1 MPKFPTYDRQQGLS
15 GGATASFQSAGAF
28 AAPAQALADL
38 GGSVADAGQKFAL
51 AQQKVQNSQDDT
63 WFSKAR
69 AETALEMQNAQN
81 ELRQQATDGAQ
92 GYADNVKSRYEQVRQ
107 NYLKGAPSDRAR
119 QMFDEWSNSYTAN
132 VIGDA
137 ATFQAESTLTK
148 RNDDFAKAM
157 LAHSQVVLSDP
168 SQYDAVAKR
177 AADDLAGAAQWMTPD
192 QELKARNAVMQEL
205 QLARA
210 KAEIQRDPAKFLQE
224 IGVTRQT
231 VKPAKV
237 EGTTQSRGQQAMA
250 FYMQKGYTKEQAA
263 GIVGNLIGES
273 NLNTGAVGDN
283 GTAEGVAQW
292 RGERLTR
299 LKRFAASRGKDY
311 KDFETQLDFVDL
323 ELQNNEKTA
332 YQALKAAKTVDE
344 ATAAFIGYER
354 PKGWTPGNPR
364 AGHNYKGRLGYAAAM
379 AGGDVVVDGTFSPSI
394 AGDQRFS
401 GLDVGQVIG
410 LQQQAESQVA
420 AIARQEQA
428 AATAQLAQIKG
439 SLQLG
444 IATGD
449 TNITPHTILSS
460 PLLDDDKAQLIKSYN
475 EANEASMAVGRA
487 LPLLREGKLG
497 DAIDPYDSKGKK
509 LVDDIYDKTSSA
521 VGEDQRQPLAE
532 EIVQQTGVVP
542 QSVLNSIRKGL
553 TDTNVANVEAAA
565 QQAARI
571 AAINPAALSRRDGG
585 SEVQKRA
592 DDFNYFV
599 NSLNMSPEEAA
610 KRIAEMNDPDK
621 QRDRRAL
628 EPAAKE
634 FTKQIEGENLA
645 EVFDES
651 WMPFNDP
658 DIGFTEGQALGIQ
671 AEYQAIAQ
679 EQFFQANGN
688 ADIARNRAKEEMK
701 RLYGVT
707 NLTGRPVVM
716 KHPPERYW
724 PKNTASEGGAF
735 GIGADP
741 LGYAKT
747 QLFAEIAGRD
757 AEFDPNSVQFVTTP
771 ATEQMIKRGE
781 MPGYAVFYTDKD
793 GVIQTFPG
801 MLWRPDVKPAADA
814 IEKRNI
820 ERAEDAAA
828 ADEFQ
833 RERVIPGQDREQT
846 LDNFLDGN
854 PLTGQVE

>member
-1 MPKFPTYDRQQGLS
+1 MPRFPTYERQQGLS
-15 GGATASFQSAGAF
+15 GGATASFQSSGAF
-28 AAPAQALADL
+28 TAPAQALADL
-38 GGSVADAGQKFAL
+38 GGSIADAGQRLEL
-51 AQQKVQNSQDDT
+51 AQQRVRNSQGDT
-63 WFSKAR
+63 WLSRAR
-69 AETALEMQNAQN
+69 AETALEMQTAQN
-81 ELRQQATDGAQ
+81 ELRQQATIGAQ
-92 GYADNVKSRYEQVRQ
+92 GYTDQVKARYEQVRQ
-107 NYLKGAPSDRAR
+107 KHLKSAPDARAR
-119 QMFDEWSNSYTAN
+119 QMFDEWSNSYSAN

-177 AADDLAGAAQWMTPD
+177 AMDDLAGAAQWMTPD

-224 IGVTRQT
+224 IGVGGAEQGGAGAVDAVVSKIIGAESGGNASAKNPNSSASGLGQFIDSTWLKT
-231 VKPAKV
+231 VKTYRPDV
-237 EGTTQSRGQQAMA
+237 
-250 FYMQKGYTKEQAA
+250 AA
-263 GIVGNLIGES
+263 GKSDREILALKNDPALGREMTANYTRENAASLASAGIPATAGNLYLAHFLGP
-273 NLNTGAVGDN
+273 GG
-283 GTAEGVAQW
+283 
-292 RGERLTR
+292 
-299 LKRFAASRGKDY
+299 
-311 KDFETQLDFVDL
+311 
-323 ELQNNEKTA
+323 
-332 YQALKAAKTVDE
+332 AKTVLGNGDDASLE
-344 ATAAFIGYER
+344 GILSPGVINANSFLRGKSVGWIKNWAAKKMGGGS
-354 PKGWTPGNPR
+354 PNVAGNE
-364 AGHNYKGRLGYAAAM
+364 
-379 AGGDVVVDGTFSPSI
+379 
-394 AGDQRFS
+394 RFS
-401 GLDVGQVIG
+401 GLDVAQVVG
-410 LQQQAESQVA
+410 LQEQAESQIA
-420 AIARQEQA
+420 AISRQEQA
-428 AATAQLAQIKG
+428 ALTAQLAQIKG

-449 TNITPHTILSS
+449 TSITPHTILSS
-460 PLLDDDKAQLIKSYN
+460 PLQDDDKAQLIKSYN
-475 EANEASMAVGRA
+475 EANEAGIAVGQA
-487 LPLLREGKLG
+487 MPLLREGKLG
-497 DAIDPYDSKGKK
+497 SAVDPYDSKGKK

-532 EIVQQTGVVP
+532 EIVRQAGVVP
-542 QSVLNSIRKGL
+542 KTVLNSIRRGL

-571 AAINPAALSRRDGG
+571 AAINPAALARREGG
-585 SEVQKRA
+585 AEVQKRA

-599 NSLNMSPEEAA
+599 NSLNMSPEDAA

-621 QRDRRAL
+621 QRDRKAL

-634 FTKQIEGENLA
+634 FRKQLEGEDLGSL
-645 EVFDES
+645 FDES

-671 AEYQAIAQ
+671 AEYQAIA
-679 EQFFQANGN
+679 EDQFFQANGN
-688 ADIARNRAKEEMK
+688 AELAKNRAREEMK

-707 NLTGRPVVM
+707 NVTGRPVVM
-716 KHPPERYW
+716 KYPPERYW

-781 MPGYAVFYTDKD
+781 MPAYAVFYTDKD
-793 GVIQTFPG
+793 GLIQTFPG
-801 MLWRPDVKPAADA
+801 LLWRPDVKPAQAA
-814 IEKRNI
+814 IDNRQ
-820 ERAEDAAA
+820 RQRVEDAAA
-828 ADEFQ
+828 ADAFMREAAAADDSLRQ
-833 RERVIPGQDREQT
+833 RLSGD
-846 LDNFLDGN
+846 
-854 PLTGQVE
+854 PLTGQVER

>member
-1 MPKFPTYDRQQGLS
+1 
-15 GGATASFQSAGAF
+15 
-28 AAPAQALADL
+28 
-38 GGSVADAGQKFAL
+38 
-51 AQQKVQNSQDDT
+51 
-63 WFSKAR
+63 
-69 AETALEMQNAQN
+69 
-81 ELRQQATDGAQ
+81 
-92 GYADNVKSRYEQVRQ
+92 
-107 NYLKGAPSDRAR
+107 
-119 QMFDEWSNSYTAN
+119 
-132 VIGDA
+132 
-137 ATFQAESTLTK
+137 
-148 RNDDFAKAM
+148 
-157 LAHSQVVLSDP
+157 
-168 SQYDAVAKR
+168 
-177 AADDLAGAAQWMTPD
+177 
-192 QELKARNAVMQEL
+192 
-205 QLARA
+205 
-210 KAEIQRDPAKFLQE
+210 
-224 IGVTRQT
+224 
-231 VKPAKV
+231 
-237 EGTTQSRGQQAMA
+237 
-250 FYMQKGYTKEQAA
+250 
-263 GIVGNLIGES
+263 
-273 NLNTGAVGDN
+273 
-283 GTAEGVAQW
+283 
-292 RGERLTR
+292 
-299 LKRFAASRGKDY
+299 
-311 KDFETQLDFVDL
+311 
-323 ELQNNEKTA
+323 
-332 YQALKAAKTVDE
+332 
-344 ATAAFIGYER
+344 
-354 PKGWTPGNPR
+354 
-364 AGHNYKGRLGYAAAM
+364 
-379 AGGDVVVDGTFSPSI
+379 
-394 AGDQRFS
+394 
-401 GLDVGQVIG
+401 
-410 LQQQAESQVA
+410 
-420 AIARQEQA
+420 
-428 AATAQLAQIKG
+428 
-439 SLQLG
+439 
-444 IATGD
+444 
-449 TNITPHTILSS
+449 
-460 PLLDDDKAQLIKSYN
+460 
-475 EANEASMAVGRA
+475 
-487 LPLLREGKLG
+487 
-497 DAIDPYDSKGKK
+497 
-509 LVDDIYDKTSSA
+509 
-521 VGEDQRQPLAE
+521 
-532 EIVQQTGVVP
+532 VQQTGVVP

-621 QRDRRAL
+621 QRDRKAL

-724 PKNTASEGGAF
+724 PKNTASEGGVF

-757 AEFDPNSVQFVTTP
+757 AEFDPNSVQFITTP

-814 IEKRNI
+814 IEKHNI
-820 ERAEDAAA
+820 QRAEDAAA

>member
-1 MPKFPTYDRQQGLS
+1 MPRFPTYDRQQGLS
-15 GGATASFQSAGAF
+15 GGATASFQSPGAF
-28 AAPAQALADL
+28 TAPAQALADL
-38 GGSVADAGQKFAL
+38 GDSTADLGHSL
-51 AQQKVQNSQDDT
+51 NVRQQKVRNSQGDT
-63 WFSKAR
+63 WLSLAR

-92 GYADNVKSRYEQVRQ
+92 GYTDMVKARYEQVRQ
-107 NYLKGAPSDRAR
+107 RYLKSAPDDRAR
-119 QMFDEWSNSYTAN
+119 QMFDEWSNSYSAN

-137 ATFQAESTLTK
+137 ATFQAESTLSK

-177 AADDLAGAAQWMTPD
+177 AMDDLAGASQWMTPD
-192 QELKARNAVMQEL
+192 QELKARNTVTQEL

-224 IGVTRQT
+224 IGVSTPT
-231 VKPAKV
+231 EAAVVASEIPP
-237 EGTTQSRGQQAMA
+237 EG
-250 FYMQKGYTKEQAA
+250 AA
-263 GIVGNLIGES
+263 L
-273 NLNTGAVGDN
+273 LNTIAGTESPDYNVLN
-283 GTAEGVAQW
+283 G
-292 RGERLTR
+292 GERFSS
-299 LKRFAASRGKDY
+299 FADHPRRVGRGG
-311 KDFETQLDFVDL
+311 T
-323 ELQNNEKTA
+323 
-332 YQALKAAKTVDE
+332 
-344 ATAAFIGYER
+344 ATAAGRYQFVEKTWDRASTAVGAKDFSPASQDRSAWWLAQNDYKANTGR
-354 PKGWTPGNPR
+354 DLMTDMR
-364 AGHNYKGRLGYAAAM
+364 AGRYTEIRRALGSTWEGLKSLSDSEFASRVTKGSSTLPSF
-379 AGGDVVVDGTFSPSI
+379 AGGSPNV
-394 AGDQRFS
+394 AGNERFS
-401 GLDVGQVIG
+401 GLDAGQVLG

-420 AIARQEQA
+420 AISRQEQA

-449 TNITPHTILSS
+449 TSITPHTILSS

-487 LPLLREGKLG
+487 LPLLREGRLG

-621 QRDRRAL
+621 QRDRKAL

-716 KHPPERYW
+716 KHPPRALLAEEHGLGRRSIRY
-724 PKNTASEGGAF
+724 
-735 GIGADP
+735 
-741 LGYAKT
+741 
-747 QLFAEIAGRD
+747 R
-757 AEFDPNSVQFVTTP
+757 
-771 ATEQMIKRGE
+771 R
-781 MPGYAVFYTDKD
+781 
-793 GVIQTFPG
+793 
-801 MLWRPDVKPAADA
+801 
-814 IEKRNI
+814 
-820 ERAEDAAA
+820 
-828 ADEFQ
+828 
-833 RERVIPGQDREQT
+833 
-846 LDNFLDGN
+846 
-854 PLTGQVE
+854 

>member
-92 GYADNVKSRYEQVRQ
+92 GYTDNVKSRYEQVRQ

-119 QMFDEWSNSYTAN
+119 QMFDEWSNSYSAN

-192 QELKARNAVMQEL
+192 QEIKARNAVMQEL

-224 IGVTRQT
+224 IGVGGAEQGGAGAVDAVVSKIIGAESGGNASAKNPNSSASGLGQFIDSTWLKT
-231 VKPAKV
+231 VKTYRPDIAAGKSDREILALKNDPALGR
-237 EGTTQSRGQQAMA
+237 EMTAN
-250 FYMQKGYTKEQAA
+250 YTKENAASLASA
-263 GIVGNLIGES
+263 GIPATAGNLYLAHFLGP
-273 NLNTGAVGDN
+273 GG
-283 GTAEGVAQW
+283 
-292 RGERLTR
+292 
-299 LKRFAASRGKDY
+299 
-311 KDFETQLDFVDL
+311 
-323 ELQNNEKTA
+323 
-332 YQALKAAKTVDE
+332 AKTVLGNGDDASLE
-344 ATAAFIGYER
+344 GILSPGVINANSFLRGKSVGWIKNWAA
-354 PKGWTPGNPR
+354 K
-364 AGHNYKGRLGYAAAM
+364 KM
-379 AGGDVVVDGTFSPSI
+379 GGGSPNVASNE
-394 AGDQRFS
+394 RFS
-401 GLDVGQVIG
+401 GLDVAQVVG
-410 LQQQAESQVA
+410 LQEQAESQIA
-420 AIARQEQA
+420 AISRQEQA
-428 AATAQLAQIKG
+428 ALTAQLAQIKG

-460 PLLDDDKAQLIKSYN
+460 PLQDDDKAQLIKSYN
-475 EANEASMAVGRA
+475 EANEAGIAVGQA
-487 LPLLREGKLG
+487 MPLLREGKLG
-497 DAIDPYDSKGKK
+497 SAVDPYDSKGKK

-532 EIVQQTGVVP
+532 EIVRQAGVVP
-542 QSVLNSIRKGL
+542 KTVLNSIRRGL

-571 AAINPAALSRRDGG
+571 AAINPAALARREGG
-585 SEVQKRA
+585 AEVQKRA

-599 NSLNMSPEEAA
+599 NSLNMSPEDAA

-621 QRDRRAL
+621 QRDRKAL

-634 FTKQIEGENLA
+634 FRKQLEGEDLGSL
-645 EVFDES
+645 FDES
-651 WMPFNDP
+651 WLPANDP

-671 AEYQAIAQ
+671 AEYQAIA
-679 EQFFQANGN
+679 EDQFFQANGN
-688 ADIARNRAKEEMK
+688 AELAKNRAKEEMK

-707 NLTGRPVVM
+707 NVTGRPVVM
-716 KHPPERYW
+716 KYPPERYW
-724 PKNTASEGGAF
+724 PKNTASEGGLF

-747 QLFAEIAGRD
+747 QLHAEIAGRD
-757 AEFDPNSVQFVTTP
+757 AEFDPESVQFVATP

-793 GVIQTFPG
+793 GVMQTFPG
-801 MLWRPDVKPAADA
+801 MLWRPDFKPAQAA
-814 IEKRNI
+814 IDNRQMQRE
-820 ERAEDAAA
+820 AEAAQE
-828 ADEFQ
+828 DEFQ
-833 RERVIPGQDREQT
+833 RERVIPGQDRERT
-846 LDNFLDGN
+846 LDNFLFGN

>member
-1 MPKFPTYDRQQGLS
+1 MPRFPTYDRQQGLS
-15 GGATASFQSAGAF
+15 GGATASFQSPGAF
-28 AAPAQALADL
+28 TAPAQALADL
-38 GGSVADAGQKFAL
+38 GDSTADLGHSL
-51 AQQKVQNSQDDT
+51 NVRQQKVRNSQGDT
-63 WFSKAR
+63 WLSLAR

-92 GYADNVKSRYEQVRQ
+92 GYTDMVKARYEQVRQ
-107 NYLKGAPSDRAR
+107 RYLKSAPDDRAR
-119 QMFDEWSNSYTAN
+119 QMFDEWSNSYSAN

-137 ATFQAESTLTK
+137 ATFQAESTLSK

-177 AADDLAGAAQWMTPD
+177 AMDDLAGASQWMTPD
-192 QELKARNAVMQEL
+192 QELKARNTVTQEL

-210 KAEIQRDPAKFLQE
+210 KAEIQRDPARFLQE
-224 IGVTRQT
+224 IGVGGAEQGGAGAVDAVVSKIIGAESGGNASAKNPNSSASGLGQFIDSTWLKT
-231 VKPAKV
+231 VKTYRPDVAAGKTDREILALKSDPALGR
-237 EGTTQSRGQQAMA
+237 EMTAN
-250 FYMQKGYTKEQAA
+250 YTKENAA
-263 GIVGNLIGES
+263 SLASAGLPATAGNLYLAHFLGP
-273 NLNTGAVGDN
+273 GG
-283 GTAEGVAQW
+283 
-292 RGERLTR
+292 
-299 LKRFAASRGKDY
+299 
-311 KDFETQLDFVDL
+311 
-323 ELQNNEKTA
+323 
-332 YQALKAAKTVDE
+332 AKTVLGNGDDASLE
-344 ATAAFIGYER
+344 GILSPGVISANSFLRGKSVGWIKNWAA
-354 PKGWTPGNPR
+354 K
-364 AGHNYKGRLGYAAAM
+364 KM
-379 AGGDVVVDGTFSPSI
+379 GGGSPNVASNE
-394 AGDQRFS
+394 RFS

-420 AIARQEQA
+420 AISRQEQA

-487 LPLLREGKLG
+487 LPLLREGRLG

-610 KRIAEMNDPDK
+610 KRIAEMNNPDK
-621 QRDRRAL
+621 QRDRKAL

-735 GIGADP
+735 GIGSDP

-771 ATEQMIKRGE
+771 ATVQMIKRGE
-781 MPGYAVFYTDKD
+781 MPAYAVFYTDKD
-793 GVIQTFPG
+793 GLIQTFPG
-801 MLWRPDVKPAADA
+801 LLWRPDVKPAEAA
-814 IEKRNI
+814 IDNRQRQRVEEAR
-820 ERAEDAAA
+820 EEDL
-828 ADEFQ
+828 EY
-833 RERVIPGQDREQT
+833 RENVIPGQDREQT

-854 PLTGQVE
+854 PLTGKVER

>member
-1 MPKFPTYDRQQGLS
+1 MTLRSKAFSPPGVIS
-15 GGATASFQSAGAF
+15 ANSFLRGKSVGWIKNW
-28 AAPAQALADL
+28 AAKKMG
-38 GGSVADAGQKFAL
+38 GGSPNVA
-51 AQQKVQNSQDDT
+51 S
-63 WFSKAR
+63 
-69 AETALEMQNAQN
+69 N
-81 ELRQQATDGAQ
+81 E
-92 GYADNVKSRYEQVRQ
+92 
-107 NYLKGAPSDRAR
+107 
-119 QMFDEWSNSYTAN
+119 
-132 VIGDA
+132 
-137 ATFQAESTLTK
+137 
-148 RNDDFAKAM
+148 
-157 LAHSQVVLSDP
+157 
-168 SQYDAVAKR
+168 
-177 AADDLAGAAQWMTPD
+177 
-192 QELKARNAVMQEL
+192 
-205 QLARA
+205 
-210 KAEIQRDPAKFLQE
+210 
-224 IGVTRQT
+224 
-231 VKPAKV
+231 
-237 EGTTQSRGQQAMA
+237 
-250 FYMQKGYTKEQAA
+250 
-263 GIVGNLIGES
+263 
-273 NLNTGAVGDN
+273 
-283 GTAEGVAQW
+283 
-292 RGERLTR
+292 
-299 LKRFAASRGKDY
+299 
-311 KDFETQLDFVDL
+311 
-323 ELQNNEKTA
+323 
-332 YQALKAAKTVDE
+332 
-344 ATAAFIGYER
+344 
-354 PKGWTPGNPR
+354 
-364 AGHNYKGRLGYAAAM
+364 
-379 AGGDVVVDGTFSPSI
+379 
-394 AGDQRFS
+394 RFS

-420 AIARQEQA
+420 AISRQEQA

-487 LPLLREGKLG
+487 LPLLREGRLG

-565 QQAARI
+565 QRAARI

-621 QRDRRAL
+621 QRDRKAL

-747 QLFAEIAGRD
+747 QLFVEIAGRD

-771 ATEQMIKRGE
+771 ATVQMIKRGE
-781 MPGYAVFYTDKD
+781 MPAYAVFYTDKD
-793 GVIQTFPG
+793 GLIQTFPG
-801 MLWRPDVKPAADA
+801 LLWRPDVKPAEAA
-814 IEKRNI
+814 IDNRQRQRVEEAR
-820 ERAEDAAA
+820 EEDL
-828 ADEFQ
+828 EY
-833 RERVIPGQDREQT
+833 RENVIPGQDREQT

-854 PLTGQVE
+854 PLTGKVER

>member
-1 MPKFPTYDRQQGLS
+1 MPKFPTYERQQGLS

-28 AAPAQALADL
+28 AAPAQALAQLGDSTADL
-38 GGSVADAGQKFAL
+38 GHSLNVR
-51 AQQKVQNSQDDT
+51 QQKVQNSQDDT

-92 GYADNVKSRYEQVRQ
+92 GYTDNVKSRYEQVRQ

-119 QMFDEWSNSYTAN
+119 QMFDEWSNSYSAN

-137 ATFQAESTLTK
+137 ATFQAESTLSK

-177 AADDLAGAAQWMTPD
+177 AMDDLAGAAQWMTPD
-192 QELKARNAVMQEL
+192 QELKARNTVTQEL

-224 IGVTRQT
+224 IGVGGAEQGGAGAVDAVVSKIIGAESGGNASAKNPNSSASGLGQFIDSTWLKT
-231 VKPAKV
+231 VKTYRPDVAAGKTDREILALKSDPALGR
-237 EGTTQSRGQQAMA
+237 EMTGH
-250 FYMQKGYTKEQAA
+250 YTKENAA
-263 GIVGNLIGES
+263 SLASAGLPATAGNLYLAHFLGP
-273 NLNTGAVGDN
+273 GG
-283 GTAEGVAQW
+283 
-292 RGERLTR
+292 
-299 LKRFAASRGKDY
+299 
-311 KDFETQLDFVDL
+311 
-323 ELQNNEKTA
+323 
-332 YQALKAAKTVDE
+332 AKTVLGNGDDASLE
-344 ATAAFIGYER
+344 GILSPGVISANSFLRGKSVGWIKNWAA
-354 PKGWTPGNPR
+354 K
-364 AGHNYKGRLGYAAAM
+364 KM
-379 AGGDVVVDGTFSPSI
+379 GGSSPNVASNE
-394 AGDQRFS
+394 RFS

-420 AIARQEQA
+420 AISRQEQA

-621 QRDRRAL
+621 QRDRKAL